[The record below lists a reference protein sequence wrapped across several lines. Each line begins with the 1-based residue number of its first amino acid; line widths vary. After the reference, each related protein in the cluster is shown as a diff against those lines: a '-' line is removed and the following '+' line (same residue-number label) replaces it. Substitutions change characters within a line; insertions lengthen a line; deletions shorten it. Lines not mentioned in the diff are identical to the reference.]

1 MSTKAE
7 EVLAVARFSTVML
20 WELREN
26 SDKAHWSTCSRKWLL
41 NRLRGEVGE
50 LTRAIN
56 RGEGWRRIV
65 SEAADVANFAMMI
78 VFQLDRDPE
87 TVPRE
92 PGEVVPA
99 VLALCPAHRRTDD
112 GGD

>member
-1 MSTKAE
+1 MTWACWCGSTDD
-7 EVLAVARFSTVML
+7 L
-20 WELREN
+20 
-26 SDKAHWSTCSRKWLL
+26 
-41 NRLRGEVGE
+41 
-50 LTRAIN
+50 
-56 RGEGWRRIV
+56 
-65 SEAADVANFAMMI
+65 I